1 MTPNICEKKKRIA
14 HAIFMVAVTEQFLPY
29 HGQNGIICEVTLVM
43 LVMVVVVVL
52 AGLVVMV
59 TVLR

>member
-1 MTPNICEKKKRIA
+1 MKKKKRIA
-14 HAIFMVAVTEQFLPY
+14 HAIFMVAVTEQFLHY
-29 HGQNGIICEVTLVM
+29 HRQNGIICEVTLVM